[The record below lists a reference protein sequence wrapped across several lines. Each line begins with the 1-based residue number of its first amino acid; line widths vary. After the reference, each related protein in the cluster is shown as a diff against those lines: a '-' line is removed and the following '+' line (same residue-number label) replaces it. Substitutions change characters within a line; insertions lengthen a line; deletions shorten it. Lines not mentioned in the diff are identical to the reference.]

1 MTTDEARLVLGD
13 ALQAAGDPLGELVAV
28 QAALEVTPDDEA
40 LLLRQ
45 YELRSANEPRWFGDL
60 APMMRRRC
68 EVEYSWRLGFLDA
81 LTLRTGERAFVKKV
95 LASAPARFLRR
106 LTIDLR
112 DAGPASLVLP
122 AAPAL
127 QELEELEVIPGDQ
140 TRGLYSGLQGAECP
154 KLETLTLWRVSADV
168 LDYPSFETVKHVGLH
183 RGTGLAHLPNLKALA
198 RLRTLDLSHGTVAE
212 LPEPER
218 FLHLERLCL
227 HDNAIDAL
235 HGDTLTKRLGR
246 RLDLGVQN
254 DELRRRARFLQYE
267 DVMRRAR
274 AGPAQAQEQ
283 EQEQHLVAAELS
295 VPEAVPFLLYRLA
308 VATPPESDWVRQA
321 LERIGPR
328 AGPDASDLLVHHP
341 AHGTLLSVDPERARG
356 LALHRRQGTR
366 HLVCHALGQESPEAL
381 AKHLCELLE
390 DDDDALLLFALD
402 GRDAPDSSG
411 LARLARE
418 HPRLVPRHA
427 VHMHLEHDSPK
438 VRAAAANIVA
448 LLGT

>member
-1 MTTDEARLVLGD
+1 
-13 ALQAAGDPLGELVAV
+13 
-28 QAALEVTPDDEA
+28 
-40 LLLRQ
+40 
-45 YELRSANEPRWFGDL
+45 
-60 APMMRRRC
+60 
-68 EVEYSWRLGFLDA
+68 
-81 LTLRTGERAFVKKV
+81 
-95 LASAPARFLRR
+95 
-106 LTIDLR
+106 
-112 DAGPASLVLP
+112 
-122 AAPAL
+122 
-127 QELEELEVIPGDQ
+127 
-140 TRGLYSGLQGAECP
+140 
-154 KLETLTLWRVSADV
+154 
-168 LDYPSFETVKHVGLH
+168 
-183 RGTGLAHLPNLKALA
+183 
-198 RLRTLDLSHGTVAE
+198 
-212 LPEPER
+212 
-218 FLHLERLCL
+218 
-227 HDNAIDAL
+227 
-235 HGDTLTKRLGR
+235 
-246 RLDLGVQN
+246 
-254 DELRRRARFLQYE
+254 
-267 DVMRRAR
+267 MRRAR
-274 AGPAQAQEQ
+274 GGPEL
-283 EQEQHLVAAELS
+283 ELELELELVAAELS